1 MRKETMIALIK
12 EEMIEVLKNLDSK
25 NLLHVS
31 EVLESQINILK
42 AVSKG
47 AFFESA
53 TKKKRKMKRSL
64 IRRLNKQKSLNQ
76 NNLS

>member
-1 MRKETMIALIK
+1 MIALIK

-47 AFFESA
+47 AFF
-53 TKKKRKMKRSL
+53 
-64 IRRLNKQKSLNQ
+64 
-76 NNLS
+76 